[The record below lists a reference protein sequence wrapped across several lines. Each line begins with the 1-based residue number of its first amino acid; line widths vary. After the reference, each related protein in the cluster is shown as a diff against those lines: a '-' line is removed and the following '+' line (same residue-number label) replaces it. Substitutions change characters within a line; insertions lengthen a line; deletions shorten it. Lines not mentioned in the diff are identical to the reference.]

1 MDPVSRAQTSEN
13 SIETPR
19 KEHHLAQYRWPKG
32 TSGNMNG
39 RPRKA
44 QRVTKMYERIL
55 RKTKNRKEIEES
67 LMQTLTSKGMAK
79 VLLLR
84 EMAERTE
91 GKVAQ
96 DLNVEGTVVLE
107 LANTVSER
115 RKRLGNDNQP

>member
-1 MDPVSRAQTSEN
+1 VDPVSRAQQEN
-13 SIETPR
+13 SIETAQKAP
-19 KEHHLAQYRWPKG
+19 HLAQYRWPKG
-32 TSGNMNG
+32 VSGNRNG

-55 RKTKNRKEIEES
+55 RKTKNRKKIEES

-96 DLNVEGTVVLE
+96 ELTGDFSVVVS
-107 LANTVSER
+107 LAEKVSER
-115 RKRLGNDNQP
+115 RKQLDAD